1 MGCKVFSAVQEWYN
15 LGILVHRR
23 VSSRSGVRLC
33 TVEPRARHN
42 STSMAAAPASIV
54 RDIALQIAAGR
65 IDMLINGAL
74 FRSIRGVESK
84 LELVDTPM
92 ALESLSRYAAFRALA
107 CGSWCVCCMRSVP
120 ALCAARRRARALCP
134 SAGVGLCT
142 CAHNGTLTA
151 GGHRAVQNEGS
162 SNAALRAIAQAAAN
176 TDGQSAAVMS
186 EKVCQSIAELP
197 GLLDAIVQRLETD
210 VDAVRLVN
218 NLAANCLRCAQLFVM
233 VPGSMDALKAA
244 SKRFKLHSFGVISH
258 LSRCPE
264 ASKALIAH
272 GFVEDVLYPALEVA
286 DEPLPVEM
294 EATIARCTLALANLT
309 GSGEDSIFPRGA
321 VAKKVALETIV
332 KVLDHAVRGERL
344 ATITWLPPAVLYGL
358 RNMTHHPANKIMLLD
373 SGLAPV
379 LARVLALWGPETGM
393 ATLELSIE
401 SVTNLATD
409 DASVQILWDAGV
421 VRVLQHLMDKLDD
434 LPATGDAGTD
444 ASRRSLAQ
452 EVRALVELLLQRHV
466 AVCMGQHRRLGCKSP
481 INLLDDAL
489 VCKILQFAFGTA
501 NGDHGP
507 FGL

>member
-1 MGCKVFSAVQEWYN
+1 MGIQ
-15 LGILVHRR
+15 IRR
-23 VSSRSGVRLC
+23 ATLHGGA
-33 TVEPRARHN
+33 RARHN

-92 ALESLSRYAAFRALA
+92 ALESLSR
-107 CGSWCVCCMRSVP
+107 
-120 ALCAARRRARALCP
+120 
-134 SAGVGLCT
+134 
-142 CAHNGTLTA
+142 
-151 GGHRAVQNEGS
+151 AVQNEGS

-197 GLLDAIVQRLETD
+197 GLLDAIVKRLETD

-233 VPGSMDALKAA
+233 VPGSVDALKAA

-309 GSGEDSIFPRGA
+309 GSQFEDSIFPRGA

-401 SVTNLATD
+401 SVTNLATE

-444 ASRRSLAQ
+444 ASRRSLAH
-452 EVRALVELLLQRHV
+452 EVRALVELLLQRHI

-489 VCKILQFAFGTA
+489 VCKILQFAFGAA